1 MLNKFKNIDAKSK
14 VLVKNTVMLYILQFS
29 TYLFSFLT
37 VPYQSRILGPEIYG
51 VLGVAVAVM
60 TYFQLFMD
68 FGFLLS
74 ATEDISKNRD
84 DKQYICRKI
93 TSIAVIK
100 AFFAVIS
107 FAVMAMLCAFVPK
120 FSEYRVL
127 YFVYLAAY
135 AVNSFLPDYI
145 YRGLEQMTAVT
156 VRTVIIKLFF
166 CVMIFVVM
174 HNKDEYMAVPLLLLI
189 GNVGAVLGA
198 YLHLF
203 KVLHFRFAK
212 VTLNQLFSDFKR
224 SSFFFYSRIASTVYS
239 ATNTVLLGLVDK
251 TGIVTGYYTSAD
263 KIVTT
268 AKNGLSPI
276 SDSLYPYMVKNRDF
290 KPAKKL
296 LKFFMPII
304 IAVCIIVG
312 IFAKPVCIFVF
323 GAEYAGTANILRAFL
338 PAIAAVLPSYIF
350 GFPVMGAL
358 GISKYANISIFVG
371 TAIHIAG
378 LSILLLTGNFS
389 AVTLAGMTSVSEVSI
404 LAYRMFIVY
413 KNRGLIKGDAEQ

>member
-1 MLNKFKNIDAKSK
+1 MLNKFKNIDAKSR
-14 VLVKNTVMLYILQFS
+14 LLMKNTVMLYILQFS

-37 VPYQSRILGPEIYG
+37 VPYQSRVLGPEIYG
-51 VLGVAVAVM
+51 MLGVAAAFM

-74 ATEDISKNRD
+74 ATEDISKNRE

-100 AFFAVIS
+100 VFFAVIS
-107 FAVMAMLCAFVPK
+107 FAAMSILCVFVPK
-120 FSEYRVL
+120 LSEHKLL
-127 YFVYLAAY
+127 YFVYLAAFV
-135 AVNSFLPDYI
+135 VNSFLPDYI

-166 CVMIFVVM
+166 CVMIFAVM
-174 HNKDEYMAVPLLLLI
+174 RTKEDYMAVPLLLLI
-189 GNVGAVLGA
+189 GNTGAVLGA
-198 YLHLF
+198 YFHLF
-203 KVLHFRFAK
+203 KTLHFRFAK
-212 VTLNQLFSDFKR
+212 VSVGQIFSDFKR
-224 SSFFFYSRIASTVYS
+224 SSFFFYSRIATTVYS
-239 ATNTVLLGLVDK
+239 ATNTVLLGFVDK

-304 IAVCIIVG
+304 IAGCIFVG
-312 IFAKPVCIFVF
+312 IFAKPICIFVF
-323 GAEYAGTANILRAFL
+323 GSEYGGTADILRAFL
-338 PAIAAVLPSYIF
+338 PAIATILPSYIF
-350 GFPVMGAL
+350 GFPVMGAM

-371 TAIHIAG
+371 TAVHIIG
-378 LSILLLTGNFS
+378 LSVLFITGNFS
-389 AVTLAGMTSVSEVSI
+389 AVTLAGMTSVSEASI
-404 LAYRMFIVY
+404 LAYRLFIVY
-413 KNRGLIKGDAEQ
+413 KNRSLIKGD

>member
-37 VPYQSRILGPEIYG
+37 VPYQSRVLGPEIYG
-51 VLGVAVAVM
+51 VLGVAAAVM

-100 AFFAVIS
+100 AAFAVIS
-107 FAVMAMLCAFVPK
+107 FAVMGLLCVFVPK
-120 FSEYRVL
+120 FSENRLL
-127 YFVYLAAY
+127 YFTYLAAF

-166 CVMIFVVM
+166 CVMIFAVM
-174 HNKDEYMAVPLLLLI
+174 RTKEDYMAVPLLQLI
-189 GNVGAVLGA
+189 GNTGAVLGA

-203 KVLHFRFAK
+203 KTLHFKFTR
-212 VTLNQLFSDFKR
+212 VTWGQLFADFKR
-224 SSFFFYSRIASTVYS
+224 SSFFFYSRIASTIYS
-239 ATNTVLLGLVDK
+239 ATNTVLLGFVDK

-290 KPAKKL
+290 KPAKKM

-304 IAVCIIVG
+304 ITGCIVVG
-312 IFAKPVCIFVF
+312 IFAKPLCIFVF
-323 GAEYAGTANILRAFL
+323 GSEYAGTANILRAFL
-338 PAIAAVLPSYIF
+338 PAIAAILPSYIF
-350 GFPVMGAL
+350 GFPAMGAL
-358 GISKYANISIFVG
+358 GISKYANTSIFVG
-371 TAIHIAG
+371 TAIHIVG
-378 LSILLLTGNFS
+378 LSILFITGNFS

-413 KNRGLIKGDAEQ
+413 KNRGLIKGDAAQ

>member
-37 VPYQSRILGPEIYG
+37 VPYQSRVLGPEIYG
-51 VLGVAVAVM
+51 VLGVAAAVM

-100 AFFAVIS
+100 AAFAVIS
-107 FAVMAMLCAFVPK
+107 FVVMGLLCVFVPK
-120 FSEYRVL
+120 FSENRLL
-127 YFVYLAAY
+127 YFTYLAAF

-166 CVMIFVVM
+166 CVMIFAVM
-174 HNKDEYMAVPLLLLI
+174 RTKEDYMAVPLLQLI
-189 GNVGAVLGA
+189 GNTGAVLGA

-203 KVLHFRFAK
+203 KTLHFKFTR
-212 VTLNQLFSDFKR
+212 VTWGQLFADFKR

-239 ATNTVLLGLVDK
+239 ATNTVLLGFVDK

-290 KPAKKL
+290 KPAKKM

-304 IAVCIIVG
+304 ITGCIVVG
-312 IFAKPVCIFVF
+312 IFAKPLCIFIF
-323 GAEYAGTANILRAFL
+323 GSEYAGTANILRAFL
-338 PAIAAVLPSYIF
+338 PAIAAILPSYIF
-350 GFPVMGAL
+350 GFPAMGAL
-358 GISKYANISIFVG
+358 GISKYANTSIFVG

-378 LSILLLTGNFS
+378 LSILFITGNFS

-413 KNRGLIKGDAEQ
+413 KNRGLIKGDAAQ